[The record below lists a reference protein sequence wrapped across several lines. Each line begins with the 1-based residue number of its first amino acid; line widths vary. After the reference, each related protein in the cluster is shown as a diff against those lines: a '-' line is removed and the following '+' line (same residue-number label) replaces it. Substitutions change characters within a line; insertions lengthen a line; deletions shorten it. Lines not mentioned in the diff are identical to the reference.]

1 MNVVILTK
9 KDLKLLK
16 HLIDEP
22 QTILNVSEKV
32 CLNYD
37 NVRIQ
42 LRKLEIRGIV
52 VSITN
57 INGYQYSHQK
67 LYKINPEVAK
77 TIKELL

>member
-9 KDLKLLK
+9 KDLKLLR
-16 HLIDEP
+16 HLVDKP

-42 LRKLEIRGIV
+42 LRSLEKRGII
-52 VSITN
+52 VSISN
-57 INGYQYSHQK
+57 INGYQHSYQK
-67 LYKINPEVAK
+67 LYKINPKVTE